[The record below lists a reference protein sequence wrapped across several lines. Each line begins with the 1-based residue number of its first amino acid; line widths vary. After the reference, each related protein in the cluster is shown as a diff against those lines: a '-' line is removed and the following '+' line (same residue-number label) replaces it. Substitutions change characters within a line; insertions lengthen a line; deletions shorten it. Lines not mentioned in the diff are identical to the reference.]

1 MLVSAKGNTFVPLP
15 GVSGINITNS
25 VGMTGFDNSS
35 AIPTVVKC
43 KPNIHCRIP
52 VVYHGNYL
60 QP

>member
-1 MLVSAKGNTFVPLP
+1 MFVSVKGNTFVPLP

-25 VGMTGFDNSS
+25 VSMPGFDNSS

-43 KPNIHCRIP
+43 KPNTRCHIP